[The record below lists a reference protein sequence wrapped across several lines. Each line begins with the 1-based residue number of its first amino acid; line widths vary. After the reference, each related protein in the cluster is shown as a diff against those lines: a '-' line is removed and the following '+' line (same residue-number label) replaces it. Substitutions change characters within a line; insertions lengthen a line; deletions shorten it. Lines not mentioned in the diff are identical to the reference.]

1 MRRTAALREAEERL
15 RRLPDRP
22 APGETEAAD
31 RAWRVVEAAH
41 SARPAG
47 AVRRSA
53 GLRLA
58 LVAAVIAVGLAVVL
72 TPAGA
77 KMGNWIEDR
86 LASDDTPAF
95 AGLPEGAQVLAAGGN
110 ETWVVDS
117 DGDVQW
123 VGDFSEAGWSPHGL
137 HVIGVSGRRLA
148 AVTPTGDVRWTLQRP
163 RPLHDPVW
171 SPGDGF
177 RVAYLE
183 RRDLR
188 VVTGAGTGDHLVRRG
203 AASVPPAW
211 RPWTPRL
218 DYVLTYAR
226 VGGLIETVN
235 VDTGRRLWI
244 RRAGAPL
251 TGLAWTPD
259 GSRLVA
265 LSGRGLSVYDRDGER
280 VLMRRLAGGRA
291 LALHPSGKRVA
302 VTVARRGG
310 TRLLVVPLATAG
322 RPRQLF
328 SGPGRVQGIAWSPTG
343 RRLLADW
350 RDSDQW
356 LMFGPGGQV
365 RALSGVSDELGA
377 GAGFPR
383 VAGWCCSGG

>member
-1 MRRTAALREAEERL
+1 MKRAPALREAEERL

-22 APGETEAAD
+22 APGEAEATE
-31 RAWRVVEAAH
+31 RAWRVVEAGY

-47 AVRRSA
+47 TVRRLP

-58 LVAAVIAVGLAVVL
+58 LVAAVIAVALAVVL

-77 KMGNWIEDR
+77 RVGNWIEDR

-95 AGLPEGAQVLAAGGN
+95 AALPEGAQVLAANGDDA
-110 ETWVVDS
+110 WVVDS
-117 DGDVQW
+117 DGALQW
-123 VGDFSEAGWSPHGL
+123 LGPFSQVGWSPRGL
-137 HVIGVSGRRLA
+137 YVIGVRGRRLA
-148 AVTPTGDVRWTLQRP
+148 AVTPTGDLRWTLQRP
-163 RPLHDPVW
+163 RALHDPVW
-171 SPGDGF
+171 SPGDGY

-188 VVTGAGTGDHLVRRG
+188 VVAGNGTGDHLVRHG
-203 AASVPPAW
+203 AASMPPAW
-211 RPWTPRL
+211 RPWTPRR

-235 VDTGRRLWI
+235 VDTGRRLWV
-244 RRAGAPL
+244 RRAGAPPI
-251 TGLAWTPD
+251 GLAWTPD

-265 LSGRGLSVYDRDGER
+265 LSARGLSVYDRNGRR
-280 VLMRRLAGGRA
+280 VLTRRLPGGRA
-291 LALHPSGKRVA
+291 LALHPSGKRAA
-302 VTVARRGG
+302 VTAARRGG
-310 TRLLVVPLATAG
+310 TRLLVVPLAKAG

-365 RALSGVSDELGA
+365 GALSGVSDELGA
-377 GAGFPR
+377 RAVFPR